1 MEVRFLPGLQVYGG
15 YIVRGEPG
23 SPRTQQERL

>member
-1 MEVRFLPGLQVYGG
+1 MEVRFLPGLRFDGG
-15 YIVRGEPG
+15 YVVRGERG